1 MTNLT
6 AQRSLGRRAAMS
18 LAGMAL
24 ASPATLR
31 AQTPV
36 SGPIHVVVPYSTGGT
51 ADLVTRS
58 VGDRMSAALGVPVV
72 PDYRPGANLMIG
84 AQIAATAPPDGRT
97 LFLGTGTSHSLNPLL
112 RSNLPYRPE
121 QLVPV
126 VPLTENAYI
135 IVVPS
140 DSQAR
145 TLAEFVALARVQ
157 RGGMNFGTFGAG
169 NINHLG
175 MELLAQ
181 LSGITMNSVP
191 YRIGVQSDVDLM
203 AGRLD
208 VLMTTLTILPHIRS
222 GAVRALAV
230 TTPQRYPLLPEVP
243 TVAEQGYPG
252 YDVRGWFSFFAPAG
266 TSEQILARFNTE
278 ANAAL
283 RDPAVSAAFAPHG
296 LTPLGGSAADLGA
309 MIAAENAR
317 WGPIIQRLGLRDK
330 V

>member
-1 MTNLT
+1 
-6 AQRSLGRRAAMS
+6 
-18 LAGMAL
+18 
-24 ASPATLR
+24 
-31 AQTPV
+31 
-36 SGPIHVVVPYSTGGT
+36 VVPYSTGGT

-112 RSNLPYRPE
+112 RSNLSYRPE

-126 VPLTENAYI
+126 IPLTENAYI
-135 IVVPS
+135 IVVPP
-140 DSQAR
+140 DSPGR
-145 TLAEFVALARVQ
+145 TLAEFIALAKTKQ
-157 RGGMNFGTFGAG
+157 GGMNYGTFGAG

-181 LSGITMNSVP
+181 LSGVTMNSIP
-191 YRIGVQSDVDLM
+191 YRVGVQSDVDLL

-208 VLMTTLTILPHIRS
+208 VLMTTLTILPHIQS
-222 GAVRALAV
+222 GAARALAV
-230 TTPQRYPLLPEVP
+230 TTSQRYPLLPGVP
-243 TVAEQGYPG
+243 TVAEQGFPG
-252 YDVRGWFSFFAPAG
+252 YDVRGWFALFAPAG
-266 TSEQILARFNTE
+266 TPDPLIARYNAE
-278 ANAAL
+278 ANVAL
-283 RDPAVSAAFAPHG
+283 RDPWIPTAFAPHG

-317 WGPIIQRLGLRDK
+317 WAPIIQRLGLRDQ